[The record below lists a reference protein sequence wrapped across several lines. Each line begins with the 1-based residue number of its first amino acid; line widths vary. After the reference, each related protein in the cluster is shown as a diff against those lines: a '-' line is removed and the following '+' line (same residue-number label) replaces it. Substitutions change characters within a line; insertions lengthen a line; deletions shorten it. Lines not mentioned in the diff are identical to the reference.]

1 MESNYE
7 SPLSQ
12 NFPSGVIKPKIAKE
26 IPFNNAILNTFSLID
41 FCSYENISSVLLS
54 IPQYLKQMN
63 GMNYNINENEIKI
76 FCNALSSS
84 INEANQQQRGWLKQY
99 LKQLELINT
108 SSCKYTLPL
117 QTIFNTYLPLE
128 HFIIYFI
135 TVIHHPLFKTEL
147 IIELKES
154 KINAQI
160 IQYVFNNFI
169 IKLHQSNV
177 ISLTQLTLFI
187 QYIIAYDKYNT
198 ISWNHD
204 ILPSQSVGRI
214 KTKGIALA
222 LNLFMLS
229 LQKQLFI
236 ESDDALV
243 AYVKDNISLFHNELY
258 SNVNV
263 VHFHKKTNSFLQLIQ
278 CIRIETNNNDITINT
293 LIIDLLIELYSFSM
307 NQNHFAFI
315 FKLMKTALNVINTAN
330 TNIINQYIYQMKY
343 IIVLIHKQIQK
354 ETLCV
359 NDNKVNI
366 GKAFLFNNNEYS
378 GFVVKT
384 INIMKWSKCTI
395 MFSFCVFDNNNIVND
410 TMVLMQMKGKTKEIE
425 IMMNHK
431 DKSVYLYLPNKRSFQ
446 IVNDIEYNKTYFI
459 AISFQDK
466 DVVVYA
472 NQKKVK
478 CNSDKKLSDEY
489 TVYIGYDKEAKY
501 EVFYGM
507 IGTIL
512 FYNGVIQDDTEF
524 LKEKF
529 IHEYALI
536 GEYSNINMN
545 EYYNY
550 FLCPEKYELS
560 KKIAKTKQLI
570 KDLIKDDPIII
581 SPRIALNIG
590 NLKNKT
596 KFYDHKNYYYVKHI
610 NNSYSD
616 NFLEY
621 QFKTTITPESCGTY
635 PIRFV
640 RTIDQFYLNEGYE
653 LILFIF
659 EYIYN
664 ILYIRDNNDNKELF
678 HSM

>member
-12 NFPSGVIKPKIAKE
+12 NFPSGVIKPKLAKD
-26 IPFNNAILNTFSLID
+26 IPCSNTLLNTFSLID
-41 FCSYENISSVLLS
+41 FCSYDNISSILLS

-76 FCNALSSS
+76 FCKVLSSS
-84 INEANQQQRGWLKQY
+84 INEAKQQQRGWLKQY
-99 LKQLELINT
+99 LKQLEIINT
-108 SSCKYTLPL
+108 SSYKYVLPL

-147 IIELKES
+147 LIELKES

-177 ISLTQLTLFI
+177 ITLTQLTLFI
-187 QYIIAYDKYNT
+187 QYIIAYDKYNNVT
-198 ISWNHD
+198 WNN
-204 ILPSQSVGRI
+204 IIPSSQNGGSI
-214 KTKGIALA
+214 KTKGITLA
-222 LNLFMLS
+222 LNLFILS

-236 ESDDALV
+236 QSDDALV
-243 AYVKDNISLFHNELY
+243 QYVKDNINLFHNELY
-258 SNVNV
+258 CNINV

-278 CIRIETNNNDITINT
+278 CIRIETNNNDVLINT

-315 FKLMKTALNVINTAN
+315 FKLMKTTLNTINTAN

-343 IIVLIHKQIQK
+343 IMILIHKQIRK

-378 GFVVKT
+378 GFAVKT

-395 MFSFCVFDNNNIVND
+395 MFSFYVFENTNTNN
-410 TMVLMQMKGKTKEIE
+410 TMVIMQMKGKTKEIE
-425 IMMNHK
+425 IIMNHK
-431 DKSVYLYLPNKRSFQ
+431 DKGVYMCLPNKRSVQ

-459 AISFQDK
+459 ALAFQDK

-472 NQKKVK
+472 NKKKVK
-478 CNSDKKLSDEY
+478 CYSDKKLPDEY
-489 TVYIGYDKEAKY
+489 TVYVGYDKEAKHD
-501 EVFYGM
+501 VFYGM
-507 IGTIL
+507 IGTVL
-512 FYNGVIQDDTEF
+512 FYNGIIQDDTVF
-524 LKEKF
+524 LNEKF
-529 IHEYALI
+529 IHVYALI

-560 KKIAKTKQLI
+560 KHIEQTKQLI
-570 KDLIKDDPIII
+570 KNLIKDDPIII

-621 QFKTTITPESCGTY
+621 QFRTTITPESCGTY
-635 PIRFV
+635 PIHFR

-664 ILYIRDNNDNKELF
+664 ILYIRNNNDIAELF